1 MSNDYLQHHGIIGQ
15 KWGVRR
21 FQPYPKGHKGGKE
34 VGEAAKAKA
43 KQTVDNAVTI
53 TKEEAQRIYESRKQK
68 ALKSGGPKEV
78 LAFKGDLTNQQMQE
92 AITRMDL
99 ERKLTSYANAGV
111 KTMEQRIDEVMHS
124 IKKTTDWVNIG
135 SNAYNAFAKIYN
147 ASEQGAKKPLKLIG
161 GGKQDKNSK
170 K

>member
-1 MSNDYLQHHGIIGQ
+1 MSNEHLEHHGIKGQ
-15 KWGVRR
+15 KWGIRR

-34 VGEAAKAKA
+34 VGEAANKKP
-43 KQTVDNAVTI
+43 VTL
-53 TKEEAQRIYESRKQK
+53 TKEEARELYESRKQK
-68 ALKSGGPKEV
+68 ALKSGGPKDV

-111 KTMEQRIDEVMHS
+111 KTMEQKVDEAMRS
-124 IKKTTDWVNIG
+124 IKKATDWVNIG

-147 ASEQGAKKPLKLIG
+147 ASEEGSKKPLRLIG
-161 GGKQDKNSK
+161 GSTKKKEDKK
-170 K
+170 